1 MIKYKTRIIEQL
13 QNGSKNK
20 SVLIR
25 TMSRDVAPELPP
37 VIPEPTCSP
46 KSTRLLQYVDYDTS
60 VIPETTPIDKGFALY
75 MSVNGGPFETYYG
88 SDFLDIPEMFARK
101 TPSNM
106 PLPRFDNN
114 DGIELIGYGAD
125 GVGVNA
131 YGQNSSYS
139 TDPTAD
145 NGVVKRFNIVIKPIP
160 DATEVVDMFISFDG
174 HESGQVEIE
183 TCLGY
188 FPEWIDRPVP
198 PYIEPLP
205 PFVEDNSFKTQYSY
219 IADGALLEQGS
230 EIGWVFQYSDS
241 IESKLVTYDDDSLG
255 AVAMAFGFPGIG
267 YNLELSNGMSL
278 DVGHKCSHYSL
289 IRAPGST
296 RSDEFADYM
305 ITMFKIMEF
314 PVSDEL
320 VAKYDLFTDYVK
332 SKYTFVKE
340 AVTETQLQIVL
351 FALDETSANLL
362 VDVLVITYAQI
373 MPEAVEL
380 AVHSNWNVEQKK
392 VLYKLVDKPDMISPG
407 TINGFE
413 YIKPL
418 MKPVNTPLHLK
429 SNWVINYTGREIQP
443 PL

>member
-160 DATEVVDMFISFDG
+160 DGSEVVDLFISFDG
-174 HESGQVEIE
+174 HEAGQVEIE

-188 FPEWIDRPVP
+188 FPNGINRPVP
-198 PYIEPLP
+198 PYYAPIAAPPLT
-205 PFVEDNSFKTQYSY
+205 DDGSFKTYQSY
-219 IADGALLEQGS
+219 VMNGESLGDDPDIKW
-230 EIGWVFQYSDS
+230 IFHYNDS
-241 IESKLVTYDDDSLG
+241 VQSSYVTYAATESG
-255 AVAMAFGFPGIG
+255 AAMMGTGFPGIG
-267 YNLELSNGMSL
+267 YFLESDMTTRL
-278 DVGHKCSHYSL
+278 DVGHVCSHYSL
-289 IRAPGST
+289 VRVSDPSIDN
-296 RSDEFADYM
+296 DEFADYLM
-305 ITMFKIMEF
+305 LIGL
-314 PVSDEL
+314 PVTEDMQ
-320 VAKYDLFTDYVK
+320 VTYDLFTNYVK
-332 SKYTFVKE
+332 SKYNFAKE
-340 AVTETQLQIVL
+340 VLSTGEMQIAI

-362 VDVLVITYAQI
+362 IDYLVMIYTEVVPGAG
-373 MPEAVEL
+373 AFTVR
-380 AVHSNWNVEQKK
+380 SNWTVEQKR
-392 VLYKLVDKPDMISPG
+392 VLYKLVNIPSMVDPG
-407 TINGFE
+407 VDNGFDF
-413 YIKPL
+413 IKPL
-418 MKPVNTPLHLK
+418 MKPINTPLHLK
-429 SNWVINYTGREIQP
+429 SNWVINYIGQK
-443 PL
+443 